1 MHESYRTNVFKPSTR
16 RHVKRLELVPF
27 IIDYRT
33 LAFDVSMKLKSS
45 DMQEKYQ
52 NITTVSDFQ
61 FLFSLRI

>member
-16 RHVKRLELVPF
+16 RLVKRLELVPF
-27 IIDYRT
+27 VIDYRT
-33 LAFDVSMKLKSS
+33 LDFDVRTKLKSS

-52 NITTVSDFQ
+52 NINTVNDFH